1 MKFYIVAERVSL
13 DGYAEQ
19 MTVGFD
25 NRATDD
31 FDNAMFFSTKE
42 QAEEWT
48 TSKKAAEW
56 KDCRFEVC
64 SDN

>member
-31 FDNAMFFSTKE
+31 FDNAMFFNTKE

-48 TSKKAAEW
+48 T
-56 KDCRFEVC
+56 
-64 SDN
+64 

>member
-1 MKFYIVAERVSL
+1 MKFYVVAERVSL

-19 MTVGFD
+19 MTVGID

-48 TSKKAAEW
+48 ISKEAAEW

>member
-25 NRATDD
+25 NRATDV

-48 TSKKAAEW
+48 TSKEAAEW

-64 SDN
+64 CDN